1 MGFTAQQIRRYFF
14 YLWLVLAIG
23 LLFFLLNQNIKLGSR
38 WSYDLDLSQANTRD
52 WYGPY
57 PETRTTYIEDTKYLQ
72 VLAEPLYWQIYLP
85 KKYKAV
91 LWRSKIININQQPV
105 SIGLKQKDG
114 SWEMQEVE
122 AEQFTLEFSLK
133 NALIKNNRLEFI
145 MSLPEISSDK
155 QIFIENINLEFNK

>member
-1 MGFTAQQIRRYFF
+1 MDIIFDEIFRALGYLFIAGIVYLAWKTASDNSE
-14 YLWLVLAIG
+14 G
-23 LLFFLLNQNIKLGSR
+23 G
-38 WSYDLDLSQANTRD
+38 
-52 WYGPY
+52 
-57 PETRTTYIEDTKYLQ
+57 
-72 VLAEPLYWQIYLP
+72 
-85 KKYKAV
+85 KYKAV

-145 MSLPEISSDK
+145 MSLPEIFSDK